1 MSMTFRRKLTFTSFA
16 GIAVPAVA
24 ALWLL
29 PQSGT
34 AGVAAALFA
43 AIASVR
49 VLRTTYTLTDNGLL
63 VIRRGWMSRTQT
75 VRVSDIVRAEKAGG
89 GIRLTG
95 YILIEYGAERL
106 LSIQPDKADD
116 FLAELRKRQPRQ

>member
-24 ALWLL
+24 ALWIL

-89 GIRLTG
+89 GIRLAG
-95 YILIEYGAERL
+95 YIRIEYGAERL

-116 FLAELRKRQPRQ
+116 FLAELSKRQPRQ